1 MKKKLWR
8 GLILC
13 VLAAFSL
20 SLAAWAAPDISG
32 KGADAVFVWED
43 KNPARLQSD
52 TPEENPADLFM
63 KYLEREA
70 GVIPEARLE
79 AESADRLTGINLAIY
94 NKLKSLIQEVAAGKR
109 QSTVFEIKASDLSE
123 FNLTKNL
130 DGKDAQTVVSEL
142 LSGFDTSK
150 IFTALTSDCPYDL
163 YWSDRSMSA
172 GYGYNSTSSSVSISF
187 QFAFGVSSYYSA
199 GENTIRNDLGD
210 LLATVQNDV
219 KSVVDAN
226 AAKSDYE
233 KLLAYK
239 EAICDRVTYND
250 DAAENLN
257 DPDYDQNPWQLI
269 YVFDKNPDTNVVCEG
284 YAKAFQYLC
293 DVSSFQTKDFAC
305 YLVRGYLSLETEN
318 LKDDVP
324 GPHGWNHVTLNG
336 KTYLID
342 VTNCDGDSAGAPN
355 YLFMNPPMKEYHT
368 KDTGYYIAFEKSGS
382 SFVVKYT
389 DIDMSASYP
398 GSEYYDADAPFLTL
412 SMEKYEAPSVTPTT
426 TPKPTVTTRP
436 TVKPTTTPK
445 PTVTTRPTV
454 KPTTTPKPSV
464 TTRPTVTPTAT
475 PKPSVT
481 TRPTATPTAAPTGT
495 TSDSYRVNS
504 ITIQDDNGNTL
515 KTIPENDFLATIS
528 VTNLTAEEAPLIVLG
543 AFSETGKYRGL
554 MWVQTDAAPGVTV
567 RVTLPIENG
576 GEIGELKA
584 FAVTSFN
591 DWTPL
596 GNIVSFPEK

>member
-1 MKKKLWR
+1 MKNKLLR
-8 GLILC
+8 GLIVC

-20 SLAAWAAPDISG
+20 SLIAWAAPDISG
-32 KGADAVFVWED
+32 KNGANTVLIREE
-43 KNPARLQSD
+43 NPARLQSD

-63 KYLEREA
+63 KYLEQEA

-123 FNLTKNL
+123 FNLTKSL
-130 DGKDAQTVVSEL
+130 DGKDAGTAVSDL
-142 LSGFDTSK
+142 LSSLNFDTSS
-150 IFTALTSDCPYDL
+150 IYNALLSDCPYDF
-163 YWSDRSMSA
+163 YWHIVTKGVKTSWSYS
-172 GYGYNSTSSSVSISF
+172 YSSSSVSISYF
-187 QFAFGVSSYYSA
+187 QFSYAVSDYYSD
-199 GENTIRNDLGD
+199 GEYTVRDDFGN
-210 LLATVQNDV
+210 LLATVQDDV
-219 KSVVDAN
+219 KSIVNAN

-239 EAICDRVTYND
+239 EAICDRVIYND
-250 DAAENLN
+250 DAAENSGN
-257 DPDYDQNPWQLI
+257 PNYDQNPWQLI

-293 DVSSFQTKDFAC
+293 DLSSFQTSDFAC
-305 YLVRGYLSLETEN
+305 YRVTGDMSVYDGEETDE
-318 LKDDVP
+318 P
-324 GPHGWNHVTLNG
+324 GPHAWNHVTLDG

-342 VTNCDGDSAGAPN
+342 VTNCDGNSIGAPD
-355 YLFMNPPMKEYHT
+355 YLFMNPPMEQYHT
-368 KDTGYYIAFEKSGS
+368 RESGYYIAFEKYNS
-382 SFVVKYT
+382 SYTVIYT
-389 DIDMSASYP
+389 DIDRNISKP
-398 GSEYYDADAPFLTL
+398 GQGYYDADAPFLTL
-412 SMEKYEAPSVTPTT
+412 STEKYEAPSVTPTT
-426 TPKPTVTTRP
+426 TPKP
-436 TVKPTTTPK
+436 
-445 PTVTTRPTV
+445 
-454 KPTTTPKPSV
+454 SV
-464 TTRPTVTPTAT
+464 TTRPTV
-475 PKPSVT
+475 
-481 TRPTATPTAAPTGT
+481 TPTAAPTGT

-515 KTIPENDFLATIS
+515 KTIPESDFLATIS

-543 AFSETGKYRGL
+543 AYSETGKYRGL

-567 RVTLPIENG
+567 RVTLPIDNG
-576 GEIGELKA
+576 DGDIKELKA

>member
-43 KNPARLQSD
+43 KNPARIQSD
-52 TPEENPADLFM
+52 TPEANPADLFM

-109 QSTVFEIKASDLSE
+109 QSTVFEIVPEDLSE
-123 FNLTKNL
+123 FDLTKNL
-130 DGKDAQTVVSEL
+130 DGEDAGTAVKEL
-142 LSGFDTSK
+142 LSSLGFNTSR
-150 IFTALTSDCPYDL
+150 IYNALLSDCPYDF
-163 YWSDRSMSA
+163 YWHMVTEGIQTSWSYS
-172 GYGYNSTSSSVSISF
+172 YSSSSVSISYF
-187 QFAFGVSSYYSA
+187 KFSFAVSDVYSA
-199 GENTIRNDLGD
+199 GEKYTVRDDLGD
-210 LLATVQNDV
+210 ILDTVSADA
-219 KSVVDAN
+219 KSIVDAN

-239 EAICDRVTYND
+239 EAICDRVIYND
-250 DAAENLN
+250 DAAENSD

-269 YVFDKNPDTNVVCEG
+269 YVFDKDPETNVVCEG

-293 DVSSFQTKDFAC
+293 DLSSFQTSDFAC
-305 YLVRGYLSLETEN
+305 YRVTGDMSVYDGEETDE
-318 LKDDVP
+318 P
-324 GPHGWNHVTLNG
+324 GPHAWNHVTLDG

-342 VTNCDGDSAGAPN
+342 VTNCDGNSIGAPD
-355 YLFMNPPMKEYHT
+355 YLFMNPPMEQYHT
-368 KDTGYYIAFEKSGS
+368 RESGYYIAFEKYNS
-382 SFVVKYT
+382 SYTVMYT
-389 DIDMSASYP
+389 DIDRHISKP
-398 GSEYYDADAPFLTL
+398 GHGYYDADAPFLTL
-412 SMEKYEAPSVTPTT
+412 STEKYEAPSVN
-426 TPKPTVTTRP
+426 
-436 TVKPTTTPK
+436 
-445 PTVTTRPTV
+445 
-454 KPTTTPKPSV
+454 PTTTPKPSV

-475 PKPSVT
+475 PRPSVT
-481 TRPTATPTAAPTGT
+481 TRPTVTPTAAPTGT

-515 KTIPENDFLATIS
+515 QTIPESDFLATIS

-543 AFSETGKYRGL
+543 AYSETGKYRGL

-567 RVTLPIENG
+567 RVTLPIDNG
-576 GEIGELKA
+576 DGDIKELKA
-584 FAVTSFN
+584 FAVTSFD
-591 DWTPL
+591 DWAPL